1 MIAALQALFITLAT
15 SIPARVLTSLGLGF
29 ITFEGFTGVIDQLT
43 TQTMQYWNGIPADLY
58 NLLSLGGFTDALGIT
73 LASLTTRA
81 AITAIPFIG
90 KHP

>member
-1 MIAALQALFITLAT
+1 MIQALQALFLTLAT

-29 ITFEGFTGVIDQLT
+29 ITYEGFSGFIEDIA
-43 TQTMQYWNGIPADLY
+43 TQTMQYWNSLPADIY

-81 AITAIPFIG
+81 AITLIPFIG
-90 KHP
+90 KMP